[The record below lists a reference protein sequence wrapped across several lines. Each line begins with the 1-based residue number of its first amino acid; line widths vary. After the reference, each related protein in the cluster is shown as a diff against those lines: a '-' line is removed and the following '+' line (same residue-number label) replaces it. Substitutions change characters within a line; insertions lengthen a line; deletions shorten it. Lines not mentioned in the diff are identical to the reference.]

1 MNWRGRLLRVVR
13 GAIAPDARRLRE
25 ACPGVDVHD
34 SLSLRGA
41 IANVRIG
48 PGSRIG
54 AHAELHG
61 GGYDWCER
69 AGRLEIGAG
78 AQIGPNVTLW
88 GTGPGGLVVGAGFD
102 CGPGVT
108 VVTSTS
114 RYEADVKVHAFAP
127 VRIGRNVTLYANA
140 TVLPG
145 VTIGDG
151 ARVGAGAVVT
161 RDVPPGALVMGVP
174 AR

>member
-1 MNWRGRLLRVVR
+1 MNWRARLLQVVR
-13 GAIAPDARRLRE
+13 RAIAPDAARLRV

-34 SLSLRGA
+34 SLSLRGELD
-41 IANVRIG
+41 NVRIG
-48 PGSRIG
+48 AGSRIG
-54 AHAELHG
+54 AHVELHG

-69 AGRLEIGAG
+69 AGRLEIGPG
-78 AQIGPNVTLW
+78 AQIGPSVTLW
-88 GTGPGGLVVGAGFD
+88 GAGPGGLVIGAGFD

-114 RYEADVKVHAFAP
+114 RYEGDAKVYAFAP

-161 RDVPPGALVMGVP
+161 RDVPPGALVVGVP